1 VGAFVGLGFI
11 GFFFVAFAIVLLP
24 TIFFL
29 ITLQRALTKCS
40 PANRTMTPGLVWLQ
54 IIPFFGLIWQFFVVI
69 AIANS
74 LQNEFA
80 ARRIPAESKPGQ
92 GLGLAMC
99 ITRVCTVIP
108 FVGIFAG
115 IASIVLWIVYW
126 VKIAE
131 FSRKLD
137 HAPGASYPT
146 PGYGPSYP
154 GQPAIGGYPYQ
165 GGVQPPAY
173 SAVPPAPAQAA
184 IPAAEAST
192 APAPAPEAPTP
203 EVPETAAS
211 EVPADAAPEVPL
223 AAAPESEGTVEAAGA
238 ES

>member
-1 VGAFVGLGFI
+1 VSAFVGLGFI
-11 GFFFVAFAIVLLP
+11 GFFFVGFAIVLLP

-54 IIPFFGLIWQFFVVI
+54 MIPFFGLIWQFFVVI

-80 ARRIPAESKPGQ
+80 ARRIPAEPKPGQ
-92 GLGLAMC
+92 SLGLAMC

-108 FVGIFAG
+108 FLGVFAG

-137 HAPGASYPT
+137 YAPGAYYPT
-146 PGYGPSYP
+146 SGYGPGYP
-154 GQPAIGGYPYQ
+154 VPPTIGGYPYQ

-173 SAVPPAPAQAA
+173 SAVPSAPAPAA

-192 APAPAPEAPTP
+192 APALAPEAATP
-203 EVPETAAS
+203 DAPATATP
-211 EVPADAAPEVPL
+211 EVPADAAPEVPPT
-223 AAAPESEGTVEAAGA
+223 AAPESEGAVDAAGA

>member
-1 VGAFVGLGFI
+1 VNAFVGLGFI
-11 GFFFVAFAIVLLP
+11 GFFFVGFAIVLLP

-80 ARRIPAESKPGQ
+80 ARRVPAEPKPGQ
-92 GLGLAMC
+92 SLGLAMC
-99 ITRVCTVIP
+99 ITRVCIVIP
-108 FVGIFAG
+108 FLGIFAG

-137 HAPGASYPT
+137 HAPGASYPA
-146 PGYGPSYP
+146 PGYGPGYP

-173 SAVPPAPAQAA
+173 SAVPPAPTPAA

-192 APAPAPEAPTP
+192 APGPAPEAPAP
-203 EVPETAAS
+203 EVPETSAP
-211 EVPADAAPEVPL
+211 EVPADAAPDVPPT
-223 AAAPESEGTVEAAGA
+223 AAPEAEGAVDAAGA